1 MDLDAYAEQVATTDG
16 RVPGE
21 RGRQTRQRLLDATV
35 ELLATTSWRS
45 VKVTDIA
52 RQAQTSPATF
62 YQYFANVEQAI
73 RVLAEGMVDQ
83 AGQLAE
89 LVGGDWS
96 EEASW
101 DTALAVTEGFL
112 GYWEDNR
119 AVFRVV
125 DLATEEGDGAAARHP
140 GPGAQR
146 RDRGPGPGD
155 RHRLA
160 LPRGRARPG
169 RRRSPAGADPM
180 AVAGTLVAMFA
191 SVSAHRYGF
200 EFWGIRT
207 RNLIDTQARM
217 LHWAVTGR
225 PAPPAEIPPR
235 EATRPRTGPV
245 LGGATA
251 RRRRRRATGGYLSA
265 TGLSGVPSPL
275 GQRQRGGVEQE
286 GVAAVGGAVLGQR
299 VEHPVLA
306 LGQAHLHQVQ
316 QVDGEVGVL
325 VLAGEDLEGQ
335 RVGGDRGHVVGVE
348 PLGRLDREPG

>member
-1 MDLDAYAEQVATTDG
+1 MSGRSPGSEATVVDLEAYAEQVATTDG

-73 RVLAEGMVDQ
+73 QVLAEAMVDQ
-83 AGQLAE
+83 AGQLAD

-101 DTALAVTEGFL
+101 DTALTVTEGFL

-125 DLATEEGDGAAARHP
+125 DLATEEGEGQLRGIRVRALNAVTVALAQVIATASPSPEGGPAGATC
-140 GPGAQR
+140 
-146 RDRGPGPGD
+146 
-155 RHRLA
+155 
-160 LPRGRARPG
+160 
-169 RRRSPAGADPM
+169 SPAGNDPM

-207 RNLIDTQARM
+207 RNLIDTQART

-225 PAPPAEIPPR
+225 QAPPGDLPSR
-235 EATRPRTGPV
+235 ESTRPRTGPV

-251 RRRRRRATGGYLSA
+251 RRRSST
-265 TGLSGVPSPL
+265 TISGRP
-275 GQRQRGGVEQE
+275 
-286 GVAAVGGAVLGQR
+286 
-299 VEHPVLA
+299 
-306 LGQAHLHQVQ
+306 
-316 QVDGEVGVL
+316 D
-325 VLAGEDLEGQ
+325 
-335 RVGGDRGHVVGVE
+335 
-348 PLGRLDREPG
+348 

>member
-1 MDLDAYAEQVATTDG
+1 MPAQRPATDATIVGLGDYAEQVATTDG

-35 ELLATTSWRS
+35 ELLTTTSWRS

-52 RQAQTSPATF
+52 RQARTSPATF
-62 YQYFANVEQAI
+62 YQYFGNVEQAI

-83 AGQLAE
+83 AAQLAE

-96 EEASW
+96 EDASW
-101 DTALAVTEGFL
+101 DTARTVTDSFL
-112 GYWEDNR
+112 SYWEDNR

-125 DLATEEGDGAAARHP
+125 DLATEEGDAELRGIRVRALNAVTVALAQVIVAATPSAEGTP
-140 GPGAQR
+140 GTST
-146 RDRGPGPGD
+146 
-155 RHRLA
+155 
-160 LPRGRARPG
+160 
-169 RRRSPAGADPM
+169 RSPAGNDPM

-207 RNLIDTQARM
+207 AHLVDTQARV

-225 PAPPAEIPPR
+225 EAPAATSVESR

-251 RRRRRRATGGYLSA
+251 RRR
-265 TGLSGVPSPL
+265 SGTTT
-275 GQRQRGGVEQE
+275 
-286 GVAAVGGAVLGQR
+286 
-299 VEHPVLA
+299 
-306 LGQAHLHQVQ
+306 
-316 QVDGEVGVL
+316 
-325 VLAGEDLEGQ
+325 
-335 RVGGDRGHVVGVE
+335 
-348 PLGRLDREPG
+348 

>member
-1 MDLDAYAEQVATTDG
+1 MPRPRPSRDAVVVPLGEYVEPVATTDG

-35 ELLATTSWRS
+35 ELLSTTPWRS

-52 RQAQTSPATF
+52 RRARTSPATF
-62 YQYFANVEQAI
+62 YQYFGNVEQAI
-73 RVLAEGMVDQ
+73 QVLAEGMVDQ
-83 AGQLAE
+83 AAQLAE

-101 DTALAVTEGFL
+101 DTALMVTEGFL
-112 GYWEDNR
+112 AYWEENR

-125 DLATEEGDGAAARHP
+125 DLATEEGDAQLRGIRVRALNAVTVALAQVIATACPSGRP
-140 GPGAQR
+140 GPGATTS
-146 RDRGPGPGD
+146 
-155 RHRLA
+155 
-160 LPRGRARPG
+160 
-169 RRRSPAGADPM
+169 SPAGSDPM

-207 RNLIDTQARM
+207 RNLVDSQARL

-225 PAPPAEIPPR
+225 PGPARAEVPPS

-251 RRRRRRATGGYLSA
+251 PRRR
-265 TGLSGVPSPL
+265 
-275 GQRQRGGVEQE
+275 
-286 GVAAVGGAVLGQR
+286 GAR
-299 VEHPVLA
+299 
-306 LGQAHLHQVQ
+306 
-316 QVDGEVGVL
+316 
-325 VLAGEDLEGQ
+325 
-335 RVGGDRGHVVGVE
+335 
-348 PLGRLDREPG
+348 

>member
-1 MDLDAYAEQVATTDG
+1 MSGPSTGREATVVDLDAYAAEQLATTDG

-73 RVLAEGMVDQ
+73 QVLAEGMVDQ
-83 AGQLAE
+83 AGQLAD

-96 EEASW
+96 EGASW
-101 DTALAVTEGFL
+101 QTALTVTEGFL

-125 DLATEEGDGAAARHP
+125 DLATEEGEGQLRGIRVRALNAVTVALAQVIATASPSPDGGVG
-140 GPGAQR
+140 GPTAGATC
-146 RDRGPGPGD
+146 
-155 RHRLA
+155 
-160 LPRGRARPG
+160 
-169 RRRSPAGADPM
+169 SPAGSDPM

-207 RNLIDTQARM
+207 RNLIDTQART

-225 PAPPAEIPPR
+225 LAPPAVDVPPR
-235 EATRPRTGPV
+235 ESTRPRTGPV

-251 RRRRRRATGGYLSA
+251 RRRGTTTS
-265 TGLSGVPSPL
+265 
-275 GQRQRGGVEQE
+275 
-286 GVAAVGGAVLGQR
+286 
-299 VEHPVLA
+299 
-306 LGQAHLHQVQ
+306 
-316 QVDGEVGVL
+316 
-325 VLAGEDLEGQ
+325 
-335 RVGGDRGHVVGVE
+335 
-348 PLGRLDREPG
+348 